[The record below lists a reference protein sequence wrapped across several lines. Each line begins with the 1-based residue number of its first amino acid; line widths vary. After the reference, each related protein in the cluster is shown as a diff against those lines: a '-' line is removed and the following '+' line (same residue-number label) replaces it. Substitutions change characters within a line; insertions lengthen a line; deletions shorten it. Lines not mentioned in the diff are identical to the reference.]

1 MSRRPFQPSEL
12 DGVDDPAGSAGLLA
26 MARELERLDSGAIR
40 PSDGFT
46 ERVLAAIGSEP
57 LPRPMGVAGLAA
69 RQGRLGAMV
78 AALRDTWHVA
88 WTGGRPL
95 AARAQ
100 AMAFVLLLIV
110 AVGSLSGLAT
120 AGAFNALFPP
130 SQPSPRPTPALLTS
144 PSPSVEPTQTLPEI
158 PPTTTPEPTQV
169 TGPTRTPE
177 PTDTPEPGD
186 TTGPNGTPRHT
197 ERPGH
202 TETPDPTE
210 TPEPGDTGG
219 GSDGGGN
226 SSDHGGN
233 SNSNSSG
240 NGSDSGGGS
249 PHP

>member
-12 DGVDDPAGSAGLLA
+12 DGIDDPGSAGLLA
-26 MARELERLDSGAIR
+26 MARELERLDSEAIR

-46 ERVLAAIGSEP
+46 DRVLAAIGGEP

-69 RQGRLGAMV
+69 RQGRLGAML

-88 WTGGRPL
+88 WSGGRPL

-110 AVGSLSGLAT
+110 AVGSVSGLAT
-120 AGAFNALFPP
+120 AGAINALFPP

-144 PSPSVEPTQTLPEI
+144 PSPTVEPTATPTEI
-158 PPTTTPEPTQV
+158 PPTTTPEPTEV

-177 PTDTPEPGD
+177 PTETPEPNDTPE
-186 TTGPNGTPRHT
+186 PNGTPRHT
-197 ERPGH
+197 QRPGH
-202 TETPDPTE
+202 TETPEPTE
-210 TPEPGDTGG
+210 TPEVEDNGG
-219 GSDGGGN
+219 GSGSGSGG
-226 SSDHGGN
+226 SGGRD
-233 SNSNSSG
+233 SG
-240 NGSDSGGGS
+240 GGGS